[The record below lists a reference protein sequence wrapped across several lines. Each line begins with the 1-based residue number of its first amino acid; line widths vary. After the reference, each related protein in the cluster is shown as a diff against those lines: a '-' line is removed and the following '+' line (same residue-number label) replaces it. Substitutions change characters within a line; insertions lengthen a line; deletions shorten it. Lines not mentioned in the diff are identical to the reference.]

1 MGDPPFTVRNAGARH
16 VAAIRALAIA
26 AWRDTYRGLLRPE
39 TIEAF
44 LDAAYSEQRLGE
56 RIREDLFLVAV
67 RGDRILA
74 YADAIEQPDRVDL
87 AAIYALP
94 EFRGRGAG
102 SALLDEIL
110 ARLPGRPILADVLDG
125 NRKGE
130 TFYEARG
137 FEPVERLEGWLF
149 GEPVVERRW
158 RREPR
163 GADSRRR
170 QS

>member
-1 MGDPPFTVRNAGARH
+1 MGDPRVSVRAAGARD
-16 VAAIRALAIA
+16 VAAIRAVAIA

-56 RIREDLFLVAV
+56 RISADLFLVAEA
-67 RGDRILA
+67 GDRIVA
-74 YADAIEQPDRVDL
+74 FADAIERPERVDL

-102 SALLDEIL
+102 TALLNEIL
-110 ARLPGRPILADVLDG
+110 IRLPGLAVVADVLDG

-130 TFYEARG
+130 AFYEARG
-137 FEPVERLEGWLF
+137 FEPVGILEGSLF

-158 RREPR
+158 RLTP
-163 GADSRRR
+163 
-170 QS
+170 